1 MKKNAII
8 FIKTSLMLL
17 FISFQLNAQIA
28 TVTIETANSSAE
40 SKAATEANV
49 LLARLNEIKEMD
61 KSNLTSSDKKE
72 LRKEVKSLR
81 SNLKEKSSGV
91 YLSVGA
97 IIIIIL
103 LLILLL

>member
-1 MKKNAII
+1 MKKIAII
-8 FIKTSLMLL
+8 FIKISLMLL
-17 FISFQLNAQIA
+17 FIPFQLNAQIA
-28 TVTIETANSSAE
+28 TVATETSNSSAE

-49 LLARLNEIKEMD
+49 LLTRLNEIKEMD

-72 LRKEVKSLR
+72 LRKEVKALR
-81 SNLKEKSSGV
+81 TNLKEKSSGV

-97 IIIIIL
+97 IIIIL

>member
-1 MKKNAII
+1 MKKIAGIL
-8 FIKTSLMLL
+8 IKLLLMLS
-17 FISFQLNAQIA
+17 FITFQLNAQIA
-28 TVTIETANSSAE
+28 TVNTETANSLAE
-40 SKAATEANV
+40 SKATIEANV

-61 KSNLTSSDKKE
+61 KSNLSSSDRKE

-81 SNLKEKSSGV
+81 TNLKEKSGGV

-103 LLILLL
+103 LLILLV